1 MRNSSSKSV
10 NRAVWTIQGLLAALF
25 LFGGVMN
32 LVMPIEAMTQDIA
45 LPGWFL
51 RVIGVAEVAGALGL
65 LLPGMLG
72 IRQGLTPLAA
82 AGLIVIMC
90 GAVVLTAVTGGVG
103 AAAVPFVVGVLL
115 AVIVRVRRSAL
126 VGAGFSRPT
135 WAA

>member
-1 MRNSSSKSV
+1 MRNTSTKAV
-10 NRAVWTIQGLLAALF
+10 NRAVWTIQVLLAALF
-25 LFGGVMN
+25 LFGGVMK

-51 RVIGVAEVAGALGL
+51 RFIGVAEVAGALGL
-65 LLPGMLG
+65 LLPGMLR
-72 IRQGLTPLAA
+72 IKEALTPLAA

-90 GAVVLTAVTGGVG
+90 GAVVLTGATGGVS
-103 AAAVPFVVGVLL
+103 AAAIPFIVGVLL